1 MLSLSKHASR
11 RSSFDRLRTRTDKTV
26 AISEDIAMST
36 TPNIG
41 RFDPITLEV
50 LWTRLI
56 SVVDEA
62 AAALVRT
69 SFSTVVRESHDFSCV
84 ITDAT
89 GRSLVQATD
98 SIPSFIGTLPA
109 TIQHFLKEIPPEA
122 MRPGDVIATNDIWQ
136 GTGHLPDI
144 SVAMPIFFE
153 GKLVGFAG
161 STAHAPDIG
170 GKIRSPE
177 PREVFEEGFQIPIMK
192 IIDAGKADETF
203 LRLLRKN
210 VRAPDQV
217 VGDLWA
223 QVTALELMEDRVTTL
238 MREYKL
244 ATLGDL
250 AAEIRDRSERAMRD
264 AIRALPDGV
273 YRSELKTDGLTVPLD
288 LKVTLTV
295 KGDTVHADFAGSS
308 PQVDRAINCALC
320 YTYAMTA
327 YAVKCAAAPNL
338 PNNDGATAPI
348 TVSAPA
354 GSIVN
359 PVFPASGG
367 SRALTGH
374 FVPTLIFGALAQ
386 VVPERV
392 TAGTGSPLWCIN
404 QSGVRPDGRTYV
416 SLFFF
421 NGGMGAAVS
430 KDGESCLSWPSNI
443 SSTPTEVMEQL
454 APMRVHYRRLRPGS
468 AGQGRHRGGLGQ
480 DILIENLAQ
489 GRSTV
494 SFLAERTKA
503 PAPGVAGGGN
513 GECGEV
519 RINGE
524 LVDPKSLHTLQTGD
538 KILLRTPGGGGYGK
552 AEERDARLA
561 ELDRVRGYVG

>member
-1 MLSLSKHASR
+1 MTA
-11 RSSFDRLRTRTDKTV
+11 
-26 AISEDIAMST
+26 T
-36 TPNIG
+36 TPNTG
-41 RFDPITLEV
+41 HFDPITLEV

-56 SVVDEA
+56 SSVDEA

-84 ITDAT
+84 ITDAD

-109 TIQHFLKEIPPEA
+109 TIQHFLKEIPADA
-122 MRPGDVIATNDIWQ
+122 MKPGDVIATNDIWQ

-153 GKLVGFAG
+153 GTLVGFAG

-192 IIDAGKADETF
+192 IVNEGRPDETF

-223 QVTALELMEDRVTTL
+223 QVTALELMDDRVQTL

-244 ATLGDL
+244 SSLGAL
-250 AAEIRDRSERAMRD
+250 AADIRDRSERAMRA
-264 AIRALPDGV
+264 AIRDLPDGV
-273 YRSELKTDGLTVPLD
+273 YRSELKTDGLTTPLD
-288 LKVTLTV
+288 LKVTLTIE
-295 KGDTVHADFAGSS
+295 GDEVLADFTGSS
-308 PQVDRAINCALC
+308 PQVDRAINCAMC

-338 PNNDGATAPI
+338 PNNEGATAPI
-348 TVSAPA
+348 KVTAPE
-354 GSIVN
+354 GTIVN

-374 FVPTLIFGALAQ
+374 FVPTLIYGALAQ
-386 VVPERV
+386 IVPERV
-392 TAGTGSPLWCIN
+392 AAGTGSPLWCIN
-404 QSGVRPDGRTYV
+404 QSGVRPDGKTYV

-421 NGGMGAAVS
+421 NGGMGATAT
-430 KDGESCLSWPSNI
+430 KDGESCMSWPSNI

-468 AGQGRHRGGLGQ
+468 AGQGKHRGGLGQ
-480 DILIENLAQ
+480 DILIENLAD
-489 GRSTV
+489 GTSAV
-494 SFLAERTKA
+494 SFLAERTKS
-503 PAPGVAGGGN
+503 PAPGIAGGED
-513 GECGEV
+513 GECGDL

-524 LVDPKSLHTLQTGD
+524 RVDPKSLHTVRKGD
-538 KILLRTPGGGGYGK
+538 QVLLRTPGGGGYGK
-552 AEERDARLA
+552 AAERDAGAKAR
-561 ELDRVRGYVG
+561 DRVRGVV

>member
-1 MLSLSKHASR
+1 M
-11 RSSFDRLRTRTDKTV
+11 
-26 AISEDIAMST
+26 T
-36 TPNIG
+36 TPTPAH
-41 RFDPITLEV
+41 FDPITLEV

-56 SVVDEA
+56 SSVDEA

-84 ITDAT
+84 ITDAD

-109 TIQHFLKEIPPEA
+109 TIQHFLKEIPAGE
-122 MRPGDVIATNDIWQ
+122 MKPGDVIATNDIWQ

-153 GKLVGFAG
+153 GALVGFAG

-192 IIDAGKADETF
+192 IVNEGRPDESF
-203 LRLLRKN
+203 LKLLRKN

-223 QVTALELMEDRVTTL
+223 QVTALELMDDRVQTL

-244 ATLGDL
+244 ATLGGL
-250 AAEIRDRSERAMRD
+250 AAEIRDRSERAMRA
-264 AIRALPDGV
+264 AIRELPDGV
-273 YRSELKTDGLTVPLD
+273 YRSELKTDGLDTPLD
-288 LKVTLTV
+288 LKVTLTIA
-295 KGDTVHADFAGSS
+295 GDEVLADFTGSS
-308 PQVDRAINCALC
+308 PQVDKAINCAMC

-338 PNNDGATAPI
+338 PNNEGATAPI
-348 TVSAPA
+348 RVTAPE
-354 GSIVN
+354 GTIVN

-374 FVPTLIFGALAQ
+374 FVPTLIYGALAQ
-386 VVPERV
+386 VVPDRV
-392 TAGTGSPLWCIN
+392 AAGTGSPLWCIN
-404 QSGVRPDGRTYV
+404 QSGVRPDGKTYV

-421 NGGMGAAVS
+421 NGGMGATAT
-430 KDGESCLSWPSNI
+430 KDGESCMSWPSNI

-468 AGQGRHRGGLGQ
+468 AGQGKHRGGLGQ
-480 DILIENLAQ
+480 DILIENLAD
-489 GRSTV
+489 GTSAV
-494 SFLAERTKA
+494 SFLAERTKS
-503 PAPGVAGGGN
+503 PAPGIAGGED
-513 GECGEV
+513 GECGEL

-524 LVDPKSLHTLQTGD
+524 RVDPKSLHTVRKGD
-538 KILLRTPGGGGYGK
+538 QVLLRTPGGGGYGK
-552 AEERDARLA
+552 AAERDAGLR
-561 ELDRVRGYVG
+561 ERDKVRGVV

>member
-1 MLSLSKHASR
+1 M
-11 RSSFDRLRTRTDKTV
+11 
-26 AISEDIAMST
+26 T
-36 TPNIG
+36 TTNIG

-50 LWTRLI
+50 LWTRMI
-56 SVVDEA
+56 SIVDEA

-84 ITDAT
+84 ITDAS

-109 TIQHFLKEIPPEA
+109 TIQHFLKEIPAEE

-144 SVAMPIFFE
+144 SVAMPIFFD
-153 GKLVGFAG
+153 GALVGFAG

-192 IIDAGKADETF
+192 IVNQGKPDETF

-210 VRAPDQV
+210 VRVPDQV

-223 QVTALELMEDRVTTL
+223 QVTALELMDTRVATL

-244 ATLGDL
+244 KTLADL
-250 AAEIRDRSERAMRD
+250 AAEIRERSERAMRA
-264 AIRALPDGV
+264 AIRELPDGV
-273 YRSELKTDGLTVPLD
+273 YESALKTDGLGVPLD
-288 LKVTLTV
+288 LKVRLTI
-295 KGDTVHADFAGSS
+295 KGDEVLADFAGSS
-308 PQVDRAINCALC
+308 AQVDRAINCAMC

-327 YAVKCAAAPNL
+327 YAVKCAAAPHL

-348 TVSAPA
+348 KVTAPA

-374 FVPTLIFGALAQ
+374 FVPTLIYGALAQ

-392 TAGTGSPLWCIN
+392 SAGTGSPLWCIN

-421 NGGMGAAVS
+421 NGGMGGTVA
-430 KDGESCLSWPSNI
+430 KDGESCMSWPSNI

-454 APMRVHYRRLRPGS
+454 APMRVHYRRMRPGS
-468 AGQGRHRGGLGQ
+468 AGQGKFRGGLGQ

-489 GRSTV
+489 GTSAV
-494 SFLAERTKA
+494 SFLAERTKS
-503 PAPGVAGGGN
+503 PAPGIAGGAD
-513 GECGEV
+513 GECGALE
-519 RINGE
+519 INDKP
-524 LVDPKSLHTLQTGD
+524 VDPKAQHTIRTGD

-552 AEERDARLA
+552 VNERDETLA
-561 ELDRVRGYVG
+561 EQDRVRGYVG